1 MADFDGNDDI
11 MEIKLPAWCADERM
25 MSVLWIDLWLMTVQL
40 GKVRITYLLSK
51 MQTITQA
58 YNDLI

>member
-25 MSVLWIDLWLMTVQL
+25 MSVLWIDFWLMTMQL
-40 GKVRITYLLSK
+40 GKVRITYFFWE
-51 MQTITQA
+51 MPTIAQA
-58 YNDLI
+58 